1 MARTFKIINR
11 VYVTDTGLTS
21 TDQILDDNQLPT
33 TELALAD
40 TVNITRYVVNL
51 ANGGAAQDCFPSLAG
66 TYEFHVNIL
75 GYAST
80 TNATVEVVLDGT
92 STFDISYNSSFIG
105 TTSLTLQSNHGSAVQ
120 AHITARKIA

>member
-1 MARTFKIINR
+1 MARTFKIISR
-11 VYVTDTGLTS
+11 TYVTDTTLSATE
-21 TDQILDDNQLPT
+21 QILLDNQLAT
-33 TELALAD
+33 TELALTD
-40 TVNITRYVVNL
+40 TTNVSELVVNL
-51 ANGGAAQDCFPSLAG
+51 ANGGAAQNVFPAITG
-66 TYEFHVNIL
+66 TYEFHVNIK

-120 AHITARKIA
+120 AHVTARKL